1 MVRLVYFHASLLNGY
16 CSKARMIYMGMPY
29 IFWKLLIC
37 CIWSSNNLKFF
48 RNNLVLK
55 LMKNHCF
62 WRLERSKINRKSHF
76 SQNWLVK
83 HHISVTSIE
92 RGDKELSNEVWQAY
106 PTSPRKHV
114 FRTFS
119 IVFLVWKNHVK
130 RSINWHKTYIL
141 HPFLHGIEILV
152 RNIP

>member
-1 MVRLVYFHASLLNGY
+1 MKKGLPIQFPLLAVFYLFLDFVHFRNLKVVRLVYFHASLLNGY
-16 CSKARMIYMGMPY
+16 CSKAIMIYMGMPY

-55 LMKNHCF
+55 SMKNHCF

-92 RGDKELSNEVWQAY
+92 RGDKELSNEVWHAY
-106 PTSPRKHV
+106 GQ
-114 FRTFS
+114 FFS
-119 IVFLVWKNHVK
+119 EK
-130 RSINWHKTYIL
+130 
-141 HPFLHGIEILV
+141 
-152 RNIP
+152 